1 MPIKKIKKIVA
12 IRETYFLS
20 KLICYIAWS
29 QYKFHFLHGSSMGKY
44 FDF

>member
-29 QYKFHFLHGSSMGKY
+29 QYKFHFLHGQLHGEV
-44 FDF
+44 F